1 MSVVV
6 VATFYPKPGQHD
18 AVHAV
23 IAAAQTDVLAEP
35 GCQLYALH
43 EAADRFVLIEKWESP
58 EALVAHG
65 EADALNRLVADVTP
79 LVSPAV
85 DIVELTPIERD
96 HPASTV

>member
-6 VATFYPKPGQHD
+6 VATFYPKPGHHD

-23 IAAAQTDVLAEP
+23 IAAAQTDVYAEP

-43 EAADRFVLIEKWESP
+43 EASDRFVLVEKWESP

-65 EADALNRLVADVTP
+65 EADALNRLVADVAP
-79 LVSPAV
+79 LVDPAV
-85 DIVELTPIERD
+85 DLVELTPVAGD
-96 HPASTV
+96 HPASTI